1 MTPAK
6 RLASSG
12 IFAHTFLQVKSNPV
26 ILRLLAYFSAVLLI
40 ACLLSPPLYWAGSA
54 LADNGVL
61 PFLKGFP
68 FHRYFSRSLQIAA
81 IVMLWPAFR
90 WIDIRRPGEL
100 GIEPNPLRWRDLA
113 AGIAV
118 ALVPVLLL
126 AAGCLSFE
134 IYRLKKEIAFSGVL
148 RILAT
153 APVVAVLE
161 EFLFR
166 GVLLGLCLRAM
177 KPAAAAIVSSAV
189 FAIVHFMRVARPEA
203 AIPVGW
209 FSGFAQLPQA
219 FSSAPPWPILGW
231 GVLSLLLAGLIL
243 AFATCK
249 TRSLFLPI
257 GIHAGWVA
265 GQQGLQLIAKFQIK
279 PEGALLPWIGP
290 NVVSGAVP
298 TGLVP
303 ATIIFFSGVLAA
315 VYLRHVRGSL
325 RSS

>member
-1 MTPAK
+1 M
-6 RLASSG
+6 
-12 IFAHTFLQVKSNPV
+12 FLLVKSNPV
-26 ILRLLAYFSAVLLI
+26 ILRLLAYCSAVILI

-54 LADNGVL
+54 LAENGVL

-90 WIDIRRPGEL
+90 WIGIRGLGEL
-100 GIEPNPLRWRDLA
+100 GIEANPLRWRDLG
-113 AGIAV
+113 AGLAV

-126 AAGCLSFE
+126 AAGCVSFE

-177 KPAAAAIVSSAV
+177 RPLPSALVSSAV
-189 FAIVHFMRVARPEA
+189 FAIVHFMRVARPEV
-203 AIPVGW
+203 AIPVDW

-219 FSSAPPWPILGW
+219 FSSAPAWPILGW
-231 GVLSLLLAGLIL
+231 GILSLLLAGLIL
-243 AFATCK
+243 AFAALR

-257 GIHAGWVA
+257 GIHAGWIA
-265 GQQGLQLIAKFQIK
+265 GQQGLQMIAKFQVK

-303 ATIIFFSGVLAA
+303 AAIILLSGALTAL
-315 VYLRHVRGSL
+315 YLRHVRGSL

>member
-1 MTPAK
+1 M
-6 RLASSG
+6 
-12 IFAHTFLQVKSNPV
+12 FLLVKSNPV
-26 ILRLLAYFSAVLLI
+26 ILRLLAYCSAVILI

-54 LADNGVL
+54 LAENGVL

-90 WIDIRRPGEL
+90 WIGIRGLGEL
-100 GIEPNPLRWRDLA
+100 GIEANPLRWRDLA
-113 AGIAV
+113 AGLAV

-126 AAGCLSFE
+126 AAGCVSFE

-177 KPAAAAIVSSAV
+177 KPVAAALVSSAV
-189 FAIVHFMRVARPEA
+189 FAIVHFMRVAKPEVA
-203 AIPVGW
+203 VPVDW

-231 GVLSLLLAGLIL
+231 GILSLLLAGLVL
-243 AFATCK
+243 AFAAIR

-257 GIHAGWVA
+257 GIHAGWIA
-265 GQQGLQLIAKFQIK
+265 GQQGLQMIAKFQIK
-279 PEGALLPWIGP
+279 PESALLPWIGP
-290 NVVSGAVP
+290 NVVSGAAP
-298 TGLVP
+298 TGIVP
-303 ATIIFFSGVLAA
+303 AAIILLSGALTAL
-315 VYLRHVRGSL
+315 YLSHARGSL

>member
-1 MTPAK
+1 M
-6 RLASSG
+6 
-12 IFAHTFLQVKSNPV
+12 KSNPV
-26 ILRLLAYFSAVLLI
+26 LLRLLAYFFAVILI
-40 ACLLSPPLYWAGSA
+40 ACLVSPPLYWAGSA
-54 LADNGVL
+54 LADGGVL

-81 IVMLWPAFR
+81 LVMLWPAFR
-90 WIDIRRPGEL
+90 WIGIRRPGEL

-113 AGIAV
+113 VGIAV
-118 ALVPVLLL
+118 ALIPVLLL
-126 AAGCLSFE
+126 AAGCLGFE
-134 IYRLKKEIAFSGVL
+134 IYRLKKEIAFSGIF

-177 KPAAAAIVSSAV
+177 KPLAAALVSSAV
-189 FAIVHFMRVARPEA
+189 FAIAHFMRVAKPEV
-203 AIPVGW
+203 AITVDW
-209 FSGFAQLPQA
+209 FSGLAQLPQA

-231 GVLSLLLAGLIL
+231 GILSLLLAGLIL
-243 AFATCK
+243 AFVTLR

-257 GIHAGWVA
+257 GIHAGWIA
-265 GQQGLQLIAKFQIK
+265 GQQGLQMIAKFQIK
-279 PEGALLPWIGP
+279 PADALLPWIGP

-303 ATIIFFSGVLAA
+303 AAIILLSGVLTAL
-315 VYLRHVRGSL
+315 YLRHARGSL
-325 RSS
+325 HGS